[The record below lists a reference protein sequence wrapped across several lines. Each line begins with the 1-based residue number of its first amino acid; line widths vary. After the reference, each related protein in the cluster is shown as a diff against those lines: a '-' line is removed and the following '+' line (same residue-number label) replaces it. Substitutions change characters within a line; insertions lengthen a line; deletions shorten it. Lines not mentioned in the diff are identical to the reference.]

1 MSENFERN
9 QFAKELNS
17 EVLALAAAEEDGA
30 SKEEKFT
37 EYCLDILSEAG
48 ETEGPR
54 ICSYIKENRHE
65 NVEMKLNAFAISDG
79 FESVDLF
86 VSFYRDSSEVYALK
100 KPEFDGLMN
109 AAKRFVN
116 AALKKHLDGLEQSS
130 TVYRFLEELKSNRS
144 DIIRVN
150 IFLLSNGVIGFDV
163 PVKIDLKGID
173 DVLIQAHVWD
183 LDRFHR
189 LNQSKSGREPITIDF
204 AKTLGVSIP
213 CLAMPALEQDYSCY
227 LAIVPGEVLATLY
240 RNYGTRLLESNV
252 RAFLQQTGKVNKGI
266 RDTIIHEPG
275 MFLPY
280 NNGLAATALN
290 AVVEKGPDGSDILT
304 SVQDFQIV
312 NGGQTTASLFHTQKK
327 HKVALDH
334 VFVQMKL
341 TVVKEED
348 AKNKIVP
355 AISRYANSQNKVSEL
370 DLTSNSPLLQHLE
383 ELAQTTYATD
393 PFDHNKQTLWFFERV
408 KGQYKELEKKE
419 PTKTR
424 QAAWK
429 GKRPLNQKIIK
440 SDVAKYSN
448 VYLQLPYHVA
458 KGAQKNYVRFLEKAE
473 ADFKVRKP
481 GRTYWEDV
489 VANAVLFKEA
499 ERLFG
504 RKNSNPIGDTN
515 IRSYCVAYALSF
527 LHHCTQGRIDLSEIW
542 KSQSVPEPLSAEIRK
557 GLVHVY
563 DFFTSLDVSLISE
576 AAKSEKTWKALLETK
591 SPFDLEVLSEFLAT
605 AAEIKKRTSQDDSD
619 LEEQK
624 RYSNLEEIQALG
636 LRFWEGLLNY
646 NAETQILTTPQVNFV
661 YRIVT
666 NLTNGK
672 AFTDAEIRKGLKIK
686 GFILDDQQIKME
698 DIQALSSRTETEGY
712 DVSEAFNRLA
722 RISNDDW
729 ARALDLGE
737 QRNVLTYTQ
746 ISVLKTV
753 RNKISKS
760 QVVAPKMLKES
771 LDYFKK
777 LERFGVRI

>member
-1 MSENFERN
+1 MSEDFERL

-37 EYCLDILSEAG
+37 EYCLDLLSEAG

-54 ICSYIKENRHE
+54 ICSFIKENRHE
-65 NVEMKLNAFAISDG
+65 KVEMKLNAFALSDG

-86 VSFYRDSSEVYALK
+86 VSFYRDSNEVYALR

-109 AAKRFVN
+109 AAKRFAN
-116 AALKKHLDGLEQSS
+116 AALKKHLEGLEQSS
-130 TVYRFLEELKSNRS
+130 TMYRFMEELKSNRS

-204 AKTLGVSIP
+204 SKTLGVFIP
-213 CLAMPALEQDYSCY
+213 CLAMPAVEQDYSCY
-227 LAIVPGEVLATLY
+227 LAILPGEALATLY

-290 AVVEKGPDGSDILT
+290 AVVEKGPDGRDILT

-327 HKVALDH
+327 YKVALDH

-424 QAAWK
+424 QAAWRS
-429 GKRPLNQKIIK
+429 KRPSSQKIVK
-440 SDVAKYSN
+440 SDVAKYTN

-473 ADFKVRKP
+473 ADFKIRKP

-489 VANAVLFKEA
+489 VANAILFKEA

-527 LHHCTQGRIDLSEIW
+527 LHHCTEGRIDLAAIW
-542 KSQSVPEPLSAEIRK
+542 KMQSVSEPLSAEIRK

-563 DFFTSLDVSLISE
+563 DFFTSLEGSLISE

-591 SPFDLEVLSEFLAT
+591 SPFDLEVCSEFLAT
-605 AAEIKKRTSQDDSD
+605 AVDIKKRTSQADKD
-619 LEEQK
+619 LEVQK
-624 RYSNLEEIQALG
+624 RFSNLEEVQALG

-646 NAETQILTTPQVNFV
+646 NLEAKILTTVQVNFV
-661 YRIVT
+661 YRIVS
-666 NLTNGK
+666 NLTKGK
-672 AFTDAEIRKGLKIK
+672 AFTDAEIRKGIKIK
-686 GFILDDQQIKME
+686 RFVLDEKKIKLE
-698 DIQALSSRTETEGY
+698 DIQALSSRMETEGD
-712 DVSEAFNRLA
+712 DVSKAFYRLA
-722 RISNDDW
+722 RISDEDW
-729 ARALDLGE
+729 ARVFDLGE
-737 QRNVLTYTQ
+737 QSNVLTYKQ
-746 ISVLKTV
+746 ISMLKTV
-753 RNKISKS
+753 QKRISQS
-760 QVVAPKMLKES
+760 QDIGPKMINDS
-771 LDYFKK
+771 LDCFKK
-777 LERFGVRI
+777 LERFGVKI